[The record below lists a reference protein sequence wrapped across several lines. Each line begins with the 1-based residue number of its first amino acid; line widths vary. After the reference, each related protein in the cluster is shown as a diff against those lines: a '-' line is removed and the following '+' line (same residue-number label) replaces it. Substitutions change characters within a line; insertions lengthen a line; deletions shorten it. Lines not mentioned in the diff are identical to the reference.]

1 MSASAVSIQDE
12 KLKSF
17 GLQKMTVNEEQVVSY
32 SRGLGAASEQN
43 PVLVLIHG
51 YPQSSF
57 MWRHLIPLLPSD
69 APIFASDLP
78 GYGASAPISDNS
90 KYFVGSTVLA
100 ALLTEAKR
108 TSSKTL
114 DDLPIVLIGHDRG
127 ARVAHHLTVQG
138 FPGVS
143 IKGVCLIDI
152 VPTTVQWEASSK
164 NPAEVVGY
172 FHWPLLANVD
182 LATRMITAFGPGNWC
197 EEMCLRWAGKTSSA
211 LSSFKADD
219 ALAVYRGFF
228 EQPHTLDAS
237 NKDYE
242 AGATVDVEVEKR
254 WREEGKK
261 IMVKTLLVNSES
273 YIGKRYD
280 FPEVWKGWVEGAAQ
294 FHALGGGVGHF
305 GAEEAPKETAEALGK
320 WLKGL

>member
-12 KLKSF
+12 KLKSL
-17 GLQKMTVNEEQVVSY
+17 GLQKMTVNKEQVVSY
-32 SRGLGAASEQN
+32 SRGLGSASSQN

-51 YPQSSF
+51 YPQSSY
-57 MWRHLIPLLPSD
+57 MWRHLIALLPSD
-69 APIFASDLP
+69 APIFAADLP
-78 GYGASAPISDNS
+78 GYGASAPIEDNS
-90 KYFVGSTVLA
+90 KYSVGSTVLA
-100 ALLTEAKR
+100 ALLTEVKR
-108 TSSKTL
+108 TSGKPL
-114 DDLPIVLIGHDRG
+114 ENLPIVLIGHDRG
-127 ARVAHHLTVQG
+127 ARVVHHLAVQG
-138 FPGVS
+138 FSGVD

-152 VPTTVQWEASSK
+152 VPTTIQWEASSK

-197 EEMCLRWAGKTSSA
+197 EEMCLRWAGKGASG

-219 ALAVYRGFF
+219 SLAVYRGFF

-242 AGATVDVEVEKR
+242 AGATVDVEAEKG

-261 IMVKTLLVNSES
+261 IGAKTLVVYSES

-280 FPEVWKGWVEGAAQ
+280 FPAVWKEWVEGDLQ
-294 FHALGGGVGHF
+294 FHALGGGIGHF
-305 GAEEAPKETAEALGK
+305 GAEEAPKETAGALKK
-320 WLKGL
+320 WLKEL